1 MYDTGEAFFF
11 ITTILII
18 KIKNIKHHNWHV
30 PFCRTD
36 TSTITH
42 EEEQERTD
50 KRVAAGNHEVI
61 YDIAFGYV
69 SEGVLRQDIEGLKWY
84 HRALQAGSARAAFDL
99 GGHYTCCDQPVRRHW
114 NTS

>member
-1 MYDTGEAFFF
+1 MYDMGEAFFF

-36 TSTITH
+36 TSTIIQ
-42 EEEQERTD
+42 EEEQERID
-50 KRVAAGNHEVI
+50 KRVAAGNHEAI

-69 SEGVLRQDIEGLKWY
+69 SEGVLRLRQDTIEKDEMVPSG
-84 HRALQAGSARAAFDL
+84 
-99 GGHYTCCDQPVRRHW
+99 VRGW
-114 NTS
+114 